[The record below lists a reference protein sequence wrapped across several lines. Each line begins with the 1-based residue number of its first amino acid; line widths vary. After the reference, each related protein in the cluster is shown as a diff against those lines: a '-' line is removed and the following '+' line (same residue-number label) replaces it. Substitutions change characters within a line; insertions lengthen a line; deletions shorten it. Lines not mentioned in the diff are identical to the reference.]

1 MKRFTTGLAITRR
14 SFLVAAVGMSGGTL
28 AKGKPWAAA
37 IQDSAKEYS
46 RIVIIDGLSFL
57 DERGTPPVAELSSRT
72 LDAIRASG
80 ISAVNVTVGTFGNGP
95 TLFDRT
101 IKDLA
106 RWDARLARYPEYLL
120 KVRSVKDIEAAKAS
134 GRLGTIYGFQD
145 AAMLEGHTERLQQFH
160 GLGVRI
166 IQLTY
171 NGRNEIGDGSLER
184 DDRGLSELGR
194 AVVDRMN
201 ELGIVVD
208 LSHCGARTTAQAIAV
223 SRQPVAM
230 THAGCAALV
239 TNPRNKTDDHLKRLA
254 DRGGVF
260 GVYFTPLLRQTGQA
274 YADDVIR
281 HIEHAW
287 RVCGEDH
294 VGIGTDGYIGAV
306 DLTPEYRQQ
315 LREELSRRRAAGISA
330 PGESD
335 DVVPLVPDLNE
346 PRRLERLG
354 SLLLQRGHSA
364 TRVEKLL
371 GGNLLRLLRE
381 VWRA

>member
-1 MKRFTTGLAITRR
+1 MKRLTTGLAMTRR
-14 SFLVAAVGMSGGTL
+14 SFLAAVAMSGGRL
-28 AKGKPWAAA
+28 ATTKATTAAV
-37 IQDSAKEYS
+37 QDSANEYS

-72 LDAIRASG
+72 LNAIRASG

-101 IKDLA
+101 VKDLV
-106 RWDARLARYPEYLL
+106 RWDTRLARYPEYLL
-120 KVRSVKDIEAAKAS
+120 KVRSAKDIEAAKAS

-145 AAMLEGHTERLQQFH
+145 AAMLEGRPERLQQFH
-160 GLGVRI
+160 SLGVRI
-166 IQLTY
+166 MQLTY
-171 NGRNEIGDGSLER
+171 NGRNEIGDGSLEQ
-184 DDRGLSELGR
+184 DDRGLSELGQR
-194 AVVDRMN
+194 VVDKMN

-208 LSHCGARTTAQAIAV
+208 LSHCGARTTAEAIAV
-223 SRQPVAM
+223 SRQPVAI

-239 TNPRNKTDDHLKRLA
+239 ANPRNKTDDHLKRLA

-287 RVCGEDH
+287 SVCGEDH
-294 VGIGTDGYIGAV
+294 VGIGTDGYIGGV
-306 DLTPEYRQQ
+306 NLTPEYRQQ
-315 LREELSRRRAAGISA
+315 LREELRQRRAAGISA

-346 PRRLERLG
+346 PRRLERVG
-354 SLLLQRGHSA
+354 SLLLQRGHS
-364 TRVEKLL
+364 TGRVEKLV
-371 GGNLLRLLRE
+371 GGNLLRLFRE